1 MVKDNTDLHSRT
13 STTADGHTVI
23 TRRVEAST
31 EAVWAV
37 LAAGWMYSTWVVG
50 ASRIRAVQQHWPQPG
65 SRIHH
70 SFGVW
75 PALIDDHT
83 EVLECDPGRELL
95 LKARGWPAGE
105 AHVRIKVNIG
115 STPNRSIVT
124 DLGQPTGGIGPSG
137 SLTRGSDNSSA
148 PLPRRGA
155 SPGSGSTL
163 FTPSPPASVDLR

>member
-1 MVKDNTDLHSRT
+1 MAKDNTDLHSRT

-23 TRRVEAST
+23 TRRVQAST

-105 AHVRIKVNIG
+105 AH
-115 STPNRSIVT
+115 
-124 DLGQPTGGIGPSG
+124 SG
-137 SLTRGSDNSSA
+137 SR
-148 PLPRRGA
+148 
-155 SPGSGSTL
+155 
-163 FTPSPPASVDLR
+163 